1 MKDLT
6 KGNIY
11 KTFFFFGLPLV
22 LSGLLSQTYG
32 IIDTAIAGRFI
43 GDTALA
49 AIGAT
54 APLVTFLSSLFWGYG
69 VGFSI
74 YIARLFGAKEYK
86 KIKSAVYST
95 YLFLA
100 IVSICLSG
108 MMIACHDVIF
118 DLLRVEESIRS
129 AAFEYFLWYVGGM
142 FILMLS
148 WNGVYIMTAFGIGS
162 FPFYM
167 SILSTVLN
175 IGGNIFAVVVLKAG
189 VKGLAIASVV
199 AAAVVTVSYILKF
212 LSCLKEMGVQKEKA
226 RIGFSYIRES
236 LPYAVPNMVQQMVMY
251 IASLIISPLVNG
263 IGSSASA
270 SYSVISRVYDINA
283 NVYQNSARSVS
294 NYSAQCLGKKEYG
307 KLKKGVFA
315 GAIQGVLFLTPFL
328 LATIFFREPICSLF
342 FKAGA
347 SAEAKQYAY
356 DFAAK
361 CLPFLYLNMICNLFH
376 GFYRGIKD
384 TGRLFT
390 TTLVGTVVRVVATM
404 LLIQKFGMNGF
415 FAGWAI
421 SWGVEAVYCLLSF
434 FAGGWDKTKQWM
446 AADEALIHKATGTA
460 ETAETPESVNET
472 ETPEKPES
480 AAKSASETQ
489 VKKN

>member
-1 MKDLT
+1 MT

-11 KTFFFFGLPLV
+11 KTFFLFGLPLV

-74 YIARLFGAKEYK
+74 YVARLFGAKEYK

-108 MMIACHDVIF
+108 TMIAFHDVIF
-118 DLLRVEESIRS
+118 DLLRVEESIRG

-148 WNGVYIMTAFGIGS
+148 WNGVYVMTAFGIGS

-167 SILSTVLN
+167 SLLSSVLN
-175 IGGNIFAVVVLKAG
+175 IGGNLFSVVVLKAG
-189 VKGLAIASVV
+189 VKGLAISSVL
-199 AAAVVTVSYILKF
+199 AAAVVDVAYILKF
-212 LSCLKEMGVQKEKA
+212 LSCLKEMGVRKEKA
-226 RIGFSYIRES
+226 HIGFSYIRAS
-236 LPYAVPNMVQQMVMY
+236 LPYAVPNMAQQMVMY
-251 IASLIISPLVNG
+251 LSSLIISPLVNG

-307 KLKKGVFA
+307 KLKKGVFV
-315 GAIQGVLFLTPFL
+315 GFLQGILFMTPFL
-328 LATIFFREPICSLF
+328 LTTIFLREPVCSLF
-342 FKAGA
+342 FKSGA
-347 SAEAKQYAY
+347 SAEARQYAY
-356 DFAAK
+356 DFAAR

-376 GFYRGIKD
+376 GFFRGIKD
-384 TGRLFT
+384 TGRLFV
-390 TTLVGTVVRVVATM
+390 TTLVGAGVRTVATA
-404 LLIQKFGMNGF
+404 LLIPKFGMDGF
-415 FAGWAI
+415 FAGWVI
-421 SWGVEAVYCLLSF
+421 SWAVEAVYCLITF
-434 FAGGWDKTKQWM
+434 FAGGWDKTKQWTT
-446 AADEALIHKATGTA
+446 ADEAANVAAA
-460 ETAETPESVNET
+460 EEPQAAV
-472 ETPEKPES
+472 ES
-480 AAKSASETQ
+480 ADEAAIGDTQ
-489 VKKN
+489 VKKD